1 MKTEMYN
8 VYRTNGMTGDN
19 IMKIKPND
27 VMIRYTGRIDWTD
40 AEKPVWVSLYICGDE
55 IYGQYS

>member
-1 MKTEMYN
+1 MIREMYN

-40 AEKPVWVSLYICGDE
+40 AEKPAWA
-55 IYGQYS
+55 

>member
-40 AEKPVWVSLYICGDE
+40 AEKPVWVYPCTSAE
-55 IYGQYS
+55 